1 MKKLF
6 YSFRIHCLGM
16 LLASAALTSCLSDG
30 EDTFVLEN
38 GKTTVAGIPSDADAT
53 PNPVVDGNTTSIP
66 NVLYT
71 TEYDGDDAIVR
82 LDMTGIQDAGDASG
96 WLRLLG
102 TGYGDQQNVWVEV
115 DGEPKGILVYNTA
128 DDQSS
133 DAQVKTDI
141 VFLVDNSGSMSQEAD
156 AIAKDITEWS
166 VLLAKTLDVKYG
178 CVGYGGNVG
187 SQYPY
192 LVDSYGVTGALD
204 ITNSEELYSYLNKRG
219 LSGTKRTVGYS
230 GANALDLQNKA
241 SVAEYSKA
249 GGECGVQALRFADE
263 NFNFRSGANR
273 IYVNFTDDANYPGG
287 SRSISID
294 YVLKTGYW
302 TTNKG
307 TVHTVYSGST
317 SFTESPLNKEFPWR
331 LSDYTGGTF
340 LTASSSFAGVTL
352 ESLPVTGAMM
362 NSYIIRFTNVADL
375 MDGKPHEVKIT
386 IVSPD
391 GKTRAERTF
400 YIVFG

>member
-1 MKKLF
+1 MKKMF
-6 YSFRIHCLGM
+6 YSFRIHCLCM
-16 LLASAALTSCLSDG
+16 LLASAAFTSCLSDG
-30 EDTFVLEN
+30 EETFVLEN
-38 GKTTVAGIPSDADAT
+38 GKTTIAGIPSDADAT

-82 LDMTGIQDAGDASG
+82 LDMTGIQDASDASG

-115 DGEPKGILVYNTA
+115 DGVPKGILVYNTA
-128 DDQSS
+128 DDQSGS
-133 DAQVKTDI
+133 ATVKVDL
-141 VFLVDNSGSMSQEAD
+141 VFLIDNSGSMNEEAD
-156 AIAKDITEWS
+156 AIARDIMAWS
-166 VLLAKTLDVKYG
+166 QKLCSSGLDVRYG
-178 CVGYGGNVG
+178 CVGYDGYI
-187 SQYPY
+187 S
-192 LVDSYGVTGALD
+192 GALNIAD
-204 ITNSEELYSYLNKRG
+204 VKTLDAFLNYNNYKGTSRTSHFYGADAAEL
-219 LSGTKRTVGYS
+219 
-230 GANALDLQNKA
+230 
-241 SVAEYSKA
+241 SKA
-249 GGECGVQALRFADE
+249 ATAYANYYNECGVAALRFADE
-263 NFNFRSGANR
+263 HFSFRTGANR
-273 IYVNFTDDANYPGG
+273 IYVNFTDEPNQPNGKEGFSVEYVNNAANWN
-287 SRSISID
+287 SS
-294 YVLKTGYW
+294 
-302 TTNKG
+302 KG
-307 TVHTVYSGST
+307 TVHTVYSSYT
-317 SFTESPLNKEFPWR
+317 SFTESPLKEEFPWK

-340 LTASSSFAGVTL
+340 LTASSSFTGVTL